1 MAHELTQ
8 IRDITLEHFNSK
20 MAIIINEKNKTI
32 EKLMKL
38 EKIVVSFE
46 LKASQNILIVIQ
58 INLAKNE
65 DTDWSNPSYDELV
78 L

>member
-46 LKASQNILIVIQ
+46 LKASQNIKTDIQ

-65 DTDWSNPSYDELV
+65 DTDWSNPSYEELV

>member
-20 MAIIINEKNKTI
+20 MAVIINEKNKTI
-32 EKLMKL
+32 EKLIKL

-46 LKASQNILIVIQ
+46 LKASQNI
-58 INLAKNE
+58 
-65 DTDWSNPSYDELV
+65 
-78 L
+78 